1 MEANAPRGVAGF
13 DPRLLLKLEA
23 PGVRPEDFE
32 SIPGLEVVSE
42 EEDHLVVLFAS
53 EEGREE
59 FRRRLETMAA
69 GGEPKRKELFWATRR
84 AGDWRPEE
92 RMGPALAREGVP
104 AEDRF
109 VVDVDF
115 WALERPEER
124 RRLREHFRDWS
135 GETGMEVLDW
145 LDRDAV
151 LMARV
156 RTGREGLERLLAM
169 RDVRIVDLP
178 PRFAPTFE
186 PLQVE
191 LGHLDPVTASP
202 PDAPGVVVLDSGI
215 EAGHPLL
222 APAVGEAVSALPGK
236 GPEDEHGHGTAVVGI
251 ALYGD
256 VARSIEAGS
265 FTPRLRIFSGRILDE
280 QAESDRFVENA
291 VSELVQYFHEHYG
304 CRVFNLS
311 FGDERKVYAGGH
323 VRGLAATLD
332 ELAHRLQVLFVVS
345 TGNFRDPEQRI
356 QDWRGEY
363 PGYLLEED
371 TRLLDPAPALNALT
385 VGSLARRDKPL
396 AALRYPSDVNHQPVA
411 RRDQPSPFTRRGPG
425 PLGAVKPELVAY
437 GGNLSVDLRQSAA
450 AYNRARDGLGEITL
464 ARFESGRL
472 FGEERGTSMAAPQV
486 AHLAGL
492 LLARYPR
499 LSAAA
504 LRAVLLAHAR
514 VPRATQDLL
523 PGQDAALRR
532 LVGYGMPDEEAAL
545 FSLEERVTLLAQDE
559 IGGETHHFYELPLPE
574 DFLSERGRERRI
586 TVALAHAPPVRTSR
600 LSYRA
605 SKLSFKVVRGDPQTV
620 TATFRHA
627 AKEERL
633 DNIPETGDFRP
644 KPRERSRGTA
654 QVATWEF
661 NAPCRGAGPL
671 FVVVT
676 RQWEHW
682 AKGRYPDDSDSYA
695 LVVVVEDRQ
704 RSFVPLYDR
713 IREQLR
719 SRARI
724 RVEGA

>member
-1 MEANAPRGVAGF
+1 MAEANAPRGVPGF

-42 EEDHLVVLFAS
+42 EEQHLVVLFAS

-69 GGEPKRKELFWATRR
+69 GGVPTRKELFWATRR

-92 RMGPALAREGVP
+92 RMGRALAREGVP

-124 RRLREHFRDWS
+124 RRLREHFRAWS

-169 RDVRIVDLP
+169 RDVRRVDLP
-178 PRFAPTFE
+178 PRFALTFE

-191 LGHLDPVTASP
+191 LGRLDPVPEPP
-202 PDAPGVVVLDSGI
+202 PDAPGVVVLDSG
-215 EAGHPLL
+215 
-222 APAVGEAVSALPGK
+222 
-236 GPEDEHGHGTAVVGI
+236 
-251 ALYGD
+251 
-256 VARSIEAGS
+256 IEAGS

-291 VSELVQYFHEHYG
+291 VAELVQYFHDHYG
-304 CRVFNLS
+304 CRIFNLS
-311 FGDERKVYAGGH
+311 FGDERKVYTGGH

-332 ELAHRLQVLFVVS
+332 ELAHRLQVLFVVA
-345 TGNFRDPEQRI
+345 TGNFRDPDELI
-356 QDWRGEY
+356 EDWRGEY
-363 PGYLLEED
+363 PGYLLGED

-437 GGNLSVDLRQSAA
+437 GGNLSVDLRRSAA

-523 PGQDAALRR
+523 PGQDAALRG
-532 LVGYGMPDEEAAL
+532 LVGYGMPDGEAAL
-545 FSLEERVTLLAQDE
+545 FSLEERVTLLAQDQ

-586 TVALAHAPPVRTSR
+586 TVALAYAPPVRTSR

-605 SKLSFKVVRGDPQTV
+605 SKLSFKVVREDPQTV
-620 TATFRHA
+620 TTTFRQA
-627 AKEERL
+627 TKEERL

-644 KPRERSRGTA
+644 KARERSRGTA
-654 QVATWEF
+654 QVGTWEF
-661 NAPCRGAGPL
+661 TTPCRGAGPL

-676 RQWEHW
+676 RQLEHW
-682 AKGRYPDDSDSYA
+682 AKGRSLEDSDSYA

-704 RSFVPLYDR
+704 RSFLPLYDQ